1 MESMVICKVGDDN
14 VVSVVKNVIVVDVN
28 FILR

>member
-14 VVSVVKNVIVVDVN
+14 VVGVVKNVIVVDVD